1 MKRLLNIDGGGVRI
15 YLSLLILKYIEEK
28 TNRKIIDI
36 FDYFAGVSAS
46 SIVLAGLLTRYSV
59 DDMISTFKD
68 IAKKIFYKSYYYSL
82 TSGFGMFNSKYPDY
96 YINEEFKKV
105 FEDMKLSDVKKPL
118 SILTYD
124 METNKPVSFHSHT
137 SSTGTSSTPNNNY
150 KLWELVRSSTAAP
163 TYFPPYILDKYTLID
178 GGVVTN
184 NLSEYIFI
192 NALEHFGKDE
202 EFYQLSIGTGTYIR
216 KFETLPSGLWSWSG
230 SIMDVLFSATSNYEM
245 STLNKISH
253 FEKLKK
259 YDRVDIELIEP
270 IVLDDYTS
278 FDKMDAIFNMWINIY
293 HPDLDKICSEL

>member
-1 MKRLLNIDGGGVRI
+1 MKRLLNIDGGGIRI
-15 YLSLLILKYIEEK
+15 YFSLLILKYIENK

-59 DDMISTFKD
+59 DDMITTFKD

-82 TSGFGMFNSKYPDY
+82 TSGFGIFNSKYPDY

-105 FEDMKLSDVKKPL
+105 FEDMQLSDVKKPL

-124 METNKPVSFHSHT
+124 LETNKPVSFHSYKCTDT
-137 SSTGTSSTPNNNY
+137 SNNNY

-192 NALEHFGKDE
+192 NALEYFGANE

-216 KFETLPSGLWSWSG
+216 KFETLPCGLWSWSG

-278 FDKMDAIFNMWINIY
+278 FDKMDTIFNMWINIY
-293 HPDLDKICSEL
+293 HVDLDKICSEL

>member
-1 MKRLLNIDGGGVRI
+1 MKRLLNIDGGGIRI
-15 YLSLLILKYIEEK
+15 YLSLLILKYIEGQ
-28 TNRKIIDI
+28 TNKKIIDL

-46 SIVLAGLLTRYSV
+46 SIILAGLLTRYSV
-59 DDMISTFKD
+59 DEMIIIFKD
-68 IAKKIFYKSYYYSL
+68 ITNKIFYKSYYYSI
-82 TSGFGMFNSKYPDY
+82 TSGFGLFNSKYPDY

-105 FEDMKLSDVKKPL
+105 FEDIKLSDVKKPL

-124 METNKPVSFHSHT
+124 METNKPVSFHSYT
-137 SSTGTSSTPNNNY
+137 TCTPCLCTQNNNY

-192 NALEHFGKDE
+192 NALEQFGTDE
-202 EFYQLSIGTGTYIR
+202 EYSQLSIGTGTYNH
-216 KFETLPSGLWSWSG
+216 KFETLPRGLWSWSG

-253 FEKLKK
+253 FEKLKT
-259 YDRVDIELIEP
+259 YNRVDIKLNEP
-270 IVLDDYTS
+270 IAMDDYTS
-278 FDKMDAIFNMWINIY
+278 FDKMDSIFDSWLNINQE
-293 HPDLDKICSEL
+293 DLDKICSEL

>member
-1 MKRLLNIDGGGVRI
+1 MKKLLNIDGGGIRI
-15 YLSLLILKYIEEK
+15 YFSLLILKYIEEK
-28 TNRKIIDI
+28 TNRKIIDC

-59 DDMISTFKD
+59 DDMITTFKD

-82 TSGFGMFNSKYPDY
+82 TSGFGIFNSKYPDY

-124 METNKPVSFHSHT
+124 LETNKPVSFHSYT
-137 SSTGTSSTPNNNY
+137 SCTDTSCTSNNNY

-163 TYFPPYILDKYTLID
+163 TYFPPYVLDKYTLID

-202 EFYQLSIGTGTYIR
+202 EYYQLSIGTGSYIR
-216 KFETLPSGLWSWSG
+216 KFENVPSGLWSWSG

-259 YDRVDIELIEP
+259 YDRVDIELIDP
-270 IVLDDYTS
+270 ISLDDYTS
-278 FDKMDAIFNMWINIY
+278 FDKMDTIFNMWINIY
-293 HPDLDKICSEL
+293 HTDLDKICSEL

>member
-1 MKRLLNIDGGGVRI
+1 MKKLLNIDGGGIRI
-15 YLSLLILKYIEEK
+15 YFSLLILKYIENK
-28 TNRKIIDI
+28 TNKKIIDL

-46 SIVLAGLLTRYSV
+46 SIILAGLLTRHNV
-59 DDMISTFKD
+59 DDMIKIFKD
-68 IAKKIFYKSYYYSL
+68 IANKIFYRSYYYSII
-82 TSGFGMFNSKYPDY
+82 SGFGIFNSKYPDY

-124 METNKPVSFHSHT
+124 LETNKPVSFHSYT
-137 SSTGTSSTPNNNY
+137 CQRTQNNDY

-192 NALEHFGKDE
+192 NALEQFGKDE
-202 EFYQLSIGTGTYIR
+202 EYSQLSIGTGTYTR
-216 KFETLPSGLWSWSG
+216 KFETLPGGLWSWSG

-253 FEKLKK
+253 FEKLKT
-259 YDRVDIELIEP
+259 YNRVDIELNDP
-270 IVLDDYTS
+270 IVMDDYTA
-278 FDKMDAIFNMWINIY
+278 FDKMDSIFNLWLNIY
-293 HPDLDKICSEL
+293 QGELDRICLEL

>member
-1 MKRLLNIDGGGVRI
+1 MKRLLNIDGGGIRI
-15 YLSLLILKYIEEK
+15 YFSLLILKYIEEK
-28 TNRKIIDI
+28 TNKKIIDI

-59 DDMISTFKD
+59 DDMITTFKD
-68 IAKKIFYKSYYYSL
+68 IAKKIFYRSYYYSI
-82 TSGFGMFNSKYPDY
+82 TSGFGMFDSKYPDY

-105 FEDMKLSDVKKPL
+105 FEDMKLSDVKKPF
-118 SILTYD
+118 SILAYD
-124 METNKPVSFHSHT
+124 LETNKPVSFHSYM
-137 SSTGTSSTPNNNY
+137 STPCTCTPNNDY

-163 TYFPPYILDKYTLID
+163 TYFPPYVLDKYTLID

-202 EFYQLSIGTGTYIR
+202 EYYQLSIGTGTYIR
-216 KFETLPSGLWSWSG
+216 KFETLPGGLWSWSG

-245 STLNKISH
+245 NTLNKISH
-253 FEKLKK
+253 FERLKK

-270 IVLDDYTS
+270 IVLDDYSS
-278 FDKMDAIFNMWINIY
+278 FDKMDTIFNMWINIY
-293 HPDLDKICSEL
+293 HTDLDKICSEL